1 MDEVFGCE
9 ILVNFFITNSRLIIS
24 FRSNL
29 HFVWN
34 VTRIFQMYLSVGMIQ
49 FSVPL
54 IIVLVPSAFFY
65 HTLSI

>member
-1 MDEVFGCE
+1 MDEVFGSE

-29 HFVWN
+29 HLVWN